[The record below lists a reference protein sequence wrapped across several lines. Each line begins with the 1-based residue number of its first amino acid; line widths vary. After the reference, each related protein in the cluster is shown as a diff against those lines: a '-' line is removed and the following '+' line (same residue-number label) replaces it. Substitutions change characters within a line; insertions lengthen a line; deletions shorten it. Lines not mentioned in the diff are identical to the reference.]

1 MPVVPAWQRAKE
13 EPMGNEH
20 VEHIRFRP
28 GDLLEPILQR
38 VDPAYRDRTNAGASA
53 TARRDLSRYYALLRV
68 ALASV
73 DLTEAEARFLV
84 ATYNGTATTVFDD
97 EGFLQL
103 LAIMPTEIAD
113 ALRDPPIDL
122 DGIDPLALHTKVA
135 AWSLAQR
142 AAVLDAIERC
152 WNAVTRGDADGDLDA
167 IMRTVGLIKWEG

>member
-1 MPVVPAWQRAKE
+1 
-13 EPMGNEH
+13 MGSEH

-28 GDLLEPILQR
+28 GDLLEAILQR
-38 VDPAYRDRTNAGASA
+38 VDPAYQDRTNAGASA
-53 TARRDLSRYYALLRV
+53 TARRDLSRYYALLRA

-84 ATYNGTATTVFDD
+84 AAYNATATVVFDD
-97 EGFLQL
+97 ESFLHL
-103 LAIMPTEIAD
+103 LAIMPVEVAD

-122 DGIDPLALHTKVA
+122 DGIDPVAMQAKVA
-135 AWSLAQR
+135 AWTIAQR